1 MNIIEIYGIVNRVN
15 GKIYIGQTKQG
26 YLKRFKQHLCPKD
39 KSVLLQNAI
48 KKYGRNNFVCE
59 LLDVAYSQDLA
70 DAKEKMSLKIEAPG
84 LEGKHINHLL
94 LVIVLRELHSTGM
107 ENRS

>member
-1 MNIIEIYGIVNRVN
+1 MPTAHLSAAPPAGPVSIQLASGF
-15 GKIYIGQTKQG
+15 QG
-26 YLKRFKQHLCPKD
+26 SKW
-39 KSVLLQNAI
+39 
-48 KKYGRNNFVCE
+48 GR
-59 LLDVAYSQDLA
+59 A
-70 DAKEKMSLKIEAPG
+70 DAKEKMSLEIEAPG